1 MGSPIQDLG
10 PIRADVN
17 VCVVATDVVIDIDVH
32 VGAVLIDVHVSAVVV
47 YVYVDI
53 YVGEKFPGGTREK
66 NREILLMLISL
77 LLLLLLILMVLL
89 TGCFVVGAVVVQVD
103 VGVENGS
110 QGRLESAGRDKRK
123 IAQQEKR
130 DGSDEILGKP

>member
-1 MGSPIQDLG
+1 MGSLIQELG

-66 NREILLMLISL
+66 KSRDTADVDISVVAVVIDTDGLVDGVL
-77 LLLLLLILMVLL
+77 LLLVLL
-89 TGCFVVGAVVVQVD
+89 SFRLTSVLRMVPRGDQRVP
-103 VGVENGS
+103 VE
-110 QGRLESAGRDKRK
+110 RR
-123 IAQQEKR
+123 
-130 DGSDEILGKP
+130 

>member
-1 MGSPIQDLG
+1 MGSPIQDSG

-32 VGAVLIDVHVSAVVV
+32 VGAAVLIDVHVSAVVV

-66 NREILLMLISL
+66 KSRDTADVDISVVAVVIDTDGLVDGVLQLL
-77 LLLLLLILMVLL
+77 VLL
-89 TGCFVVGAVVVQVD
+89 SFRLTSVLRMVPRGDQRVP
-103 VGVENGS
+103 VE
-110 QGRLESAGRDKRK
+110 RR
-123 IAQQEKR
+123 
-130 DGSDEILGKP
+130 